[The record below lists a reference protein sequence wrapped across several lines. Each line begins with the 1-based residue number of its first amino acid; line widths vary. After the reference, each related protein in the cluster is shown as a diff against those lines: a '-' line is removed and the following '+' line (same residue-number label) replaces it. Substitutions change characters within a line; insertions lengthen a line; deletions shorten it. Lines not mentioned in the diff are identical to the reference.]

1 MVSLEVRASAVTG
14 LADVVLP
21 VAPPVERPGTYL
33 NWEGR
38 PRPFQQALTST
49 AMPDHRVLDALA
61 ERMGTTLGVRT
72 LAQVHAEI
80 DQLGAWDGARLPA
93 PEVATAGPPA
103 VGPGQAVLATWHLLL
118 DAGRCQDGERF
129 LAGTAQRPVARLSAA
144 MAEGLRVT
152 TGDPVAV
159 RTSSGQIT
167 LPLVVTPMP
176 DGVVWLPLHSRGSMV
191 RSALRAD
198 AGDVVEVSAAALSA
212 EPAPEREGL

>member
-1 MVSLEVRASAVTG
+1 
-14 LADVVLP
+14 
-21 VAPPVERPGTYL
+21 
-33 NWEGR
+33 
-38 PRPFQQALTST
+38 
-49 AMPDHRVLDALA
+49 MPDHRVLDALA
-61 ERMGTTLGVRT
+61 ERMGTTLRVRT

-93 PEVATAGPPA
+93 PEVATVGPPA

-129 LAGTAQRPVARLSAA
+129 LAGTAQRGVARLSAA

-152 TGDPVAV
+152 PGDPVTV
-159 RTSSGQIT
+159 RTSSGEIT
-167 LPLVVTPMP
+167 LPLEVTPMP

-198 AGDVVEVSAAALSA
+198 AGDVVEVSAAEVSAAALPA
-212 EPAPEREGL
+212 TPAPEGEGL